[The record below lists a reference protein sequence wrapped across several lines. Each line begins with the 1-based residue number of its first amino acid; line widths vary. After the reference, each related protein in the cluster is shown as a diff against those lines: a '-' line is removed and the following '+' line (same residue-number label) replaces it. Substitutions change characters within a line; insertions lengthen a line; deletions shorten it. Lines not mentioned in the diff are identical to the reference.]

1 MIIATHPRSL
11 LETLQG
17 MIERTYDMDTRV
29 RDIGRFVVGDMGYPR
44 VLAGSRVVRR
54 VGAGMVDRLPALLVR
69 QEGSLI
75 QATLYYPDWL
85 IRRLE
90 EHPPLGGLTD
100 RNLDAFS
107 WFVEELDHLLFLAD
121 RVRQGRPVSLL
132 ELEFH
137 ANVTKDLVA
146 RLFLARGRAD
156 GRLRDEDR
164 SWLQSR
170 LYNRYG
176 LGEMDPEIRDR
187 YLDAARY
194 AFLYM
199 KKLES
204 FRLRERLPELRRH
217 HRRTWQE
224 HLRFLNR
231 LPLKGKKKGGE

>member
-1 MIIATHPRSL
+1 MTIDSHPRSL
-11 LETLQG
+11 LETLQR
-17 MIERTYDMDTRV
+17 MIERTYDMDTRI
-29 RDIGRFVVGDMGYPR
+29 RDIGGFVVGDRGYRR
-44 VLAGSRVVRR
+44 VTGGRRVVRR
-54 VGAGMVDRLPALLVR
+54 VGAGMTDRLPALLVR
-69 QEGSLI
+69 QEGSRV

-85 IRRLE
+85 IRQLE

-132 ELEFH
+132 EMEFH
-137 ANVTKDLVA
+137 AHVTKDLAA
-146 RLFLARGRAD
+146 RLFLARGRAGGCLND
-156 GRLRDEDR
+156 ADR
-164 SWLQSR
+164 SWLRSR
-170 LYNRYG
+170 LYHRYG
-176 LGEMDPEIRDR
+176 LGEMEPEIRDR

-224 HLRFLNR
+224 HLRSLNR
-231 LPLKGKKKGGE
+231 